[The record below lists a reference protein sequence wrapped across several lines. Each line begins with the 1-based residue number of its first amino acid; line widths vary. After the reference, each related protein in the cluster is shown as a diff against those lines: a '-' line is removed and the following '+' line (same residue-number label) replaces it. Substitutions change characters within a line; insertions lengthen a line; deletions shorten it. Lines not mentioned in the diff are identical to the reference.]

1 MDGPE
6 HERDSMATS
15 TPPKGNAAPK
25 GGAGN
30 KDRSPKRPTTQQ
42 SHARAAKARLEQERK
57 KRQRIL
63 FAGIAGAV
71 VLAVVVVLI
80 AVKVTSSSKG
90 GTPVSASGSFVPEP
104 APGEVVD
111 ALGAIPATSLASSVT
126 QYAKSLESAPH

>member
-1 MDGPE
+1 MDRPE

-57 KRQRIL
+57 RRQRIL
-63 FAGIAGAV
+63 FAGVAGAI

-80 AVKVTSSSKG
+80 AVKLTQSSNK
-90 GTPVSASGSFVPEP
+90 TAVSTATNYVPDP
-104 APGEVVD
+104 APGNVV
-111 ALGAIPATSLASSVT
+111 T
-126 QYAKSLESAPH
+126 